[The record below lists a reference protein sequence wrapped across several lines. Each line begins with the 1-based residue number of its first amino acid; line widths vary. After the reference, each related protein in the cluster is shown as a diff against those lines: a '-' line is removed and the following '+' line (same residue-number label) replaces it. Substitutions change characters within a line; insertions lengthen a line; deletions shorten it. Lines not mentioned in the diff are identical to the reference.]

1 MFAWGEG
8 SIVQSG
14 TSKVAQAA
22 PVVLLAGIVLVLWS
36 RRLDVLALGDDT
48 ASVLGLDVRR
58 TRVVTVLLAVLLAA
72 LAVTV
77 AGPIGFVGL
86 TAPVIAR
93 LVAGRVPGH
102 GAAPAAPA
110 AGRAGRL
117 RRRARRRRAAAA
129 GRPRGRRPSRS
140 RPASSPRCSARR

>member
-1 MFAWGEG
+1 MLLFEQETLGLFAWGEG

-14 TSKVAQAA
+14 TQKVAEAA
-22 PVVLLAGIVLVLWS
+22 PVVLVAAVVLVLWS

-86 TAPVIAR
+86 CAPVIAR
-93 LVAGRVPGH
+93 LVAGRVPGLSP
-102 GAAPAAPA
+102 APAAA
-110 AGRAGRL
+110 A
-117 RRRARRRRAAAA
+117 ARRRWPAA
-129 GRPRGRRPSRS
+129 P
-140 RPASSPRCSARR
+140 